1 MRVLLENMF
10 IIKIKFIVLSFG
22 RTVFHRNLLFVFL
35 VWASTLPLWCCCWPV
50 ATATTVAKRAWP
62 GRAAFSARPSLAP
75 HTPVLDSQFP
85 ILHDVS
91 VRSRLEQSSKS
102 RMFLW
107 PDDVAFWCV
116 RKLSTIVG
124 KSLWVGGNSNT
135 SSTNSYRV
143 VPHCQDIHKRI
154 RIAQTR

>member
-10 IIKIKFIVLSFG
+10 IIKIKFVVLSFG

-35 VWASTLPLWCCCWPV
+35 VRASTPLHSGVV
-50 ATATTVAKRAWP
+50 ADRWQRLRLRNAPDRA
-62 GRAAFSARPSLAP
+62 GRPSPRGLHSQ

-102 RMFLW
+102 QMFLW

-116 RKLSTIVG
+116 RKLSTIIG
-124 KSLWVGGNSNT
+124 KSLWVGGNSNFST
-135 SSTNSYRV
+135 TNSYRV
-143 VPHCQDIHKRI
+143 VPHFQGLHKRI